1 MTEYVPV
8 FKIRNPLSL
17 MPDVHQN
24 GSRKNS
30 AAKNNKNRLATP
42 TKLPKISDNAPNIT
56 NAKGQEI

>member
-24 GSRKNS
+24 GSRKTS
-30 AAKNNKNRLATP
+30 AVKNKKNQEATP
-42 TKLPKISDNAPNIT
+42 TKLPKISDNAPIIT
-56 NAKGQEI
+56 NSKGQEI